1 MAFKWKLHGDG
12 KHLAPGEVVEPEERL
27 TWGRTAGIGAQH
39 VIAMFGATFLVP
51 ILTGFDPATTL
62 FFTALA
68 TAIFLLVNNN
78 CLPSYL
84 GSSFGFIAPVL
95 AATAAGGD
103 MGVASFGIL
112 CAGVVLALVGV
123 VVHFAGAKWID
134 IVMPP
139 VVTGTIVA
147 IIGFNLAPSA
157 WDNFAGAP
165 VTALVTI
172 VAIILVGVLFK
183 GLVGRLNILIGVLIG
198 YVFACFMGEVDFT
211 AIDEAAWFGLPDF
224 HTPVVNWSVLG
235 MFVPVVLVLIAEN
248 IGHVKSV
255 ATMTGRNYDGH
266 IGRALFSDGLGT
278 TLAGL
283 GGGCAT
289 TTYAENIGVMAATR
303 VYSTAAYWFA
313 ALFALLLSLC
323 PKFGAAINSI
333 PVGVLGGA
341 TTLLYG
347 MIGMLGVRIW
357 IENRV
362 DFSNNVNLV
371 SAAIP
376 MIVGIADYTFSAG
389 DVTFNG
395 IAIGSI
401 ACLVLYHGLRFV
413 GTRMGTVDMEEDP
426 DGGPSGLPGSE
437 MLGASDGV
445 PSRSETSRAAVDDRC
460 GELRK

>member
-12 KHLAPGEVVEPEERL
+12 KHLRPGEVVEPEERL

-62 FFTALA
+62 FFTALS

-95 AATAAGGD
+95 AATASGGD

-112 CAGVVLALVGV
+112 CAGVCLALVGV

-134 IVMPP
+134 LIMPP

-165 VTALVTI
+165 VTALVTV

-183 GLVGRLNILIGVLIG
+183 GLVGRLNILIGVLVG
-198 YVFACFMGEVDFT
+198 YAFACFRGEVDFT
-211 AIDEAAWFGLPDF
+211 AINEAAWFGLPNF
-224 HTPVVNWSVLG
+224 HTPVVDWSVLG
-235 MFVPVVLVLIAEN
+235 MFVPVILVLIAEN

-255 ATMTGRNYDGH
+255 ATMTGRNYDSH

-347 MIGMLGVRIW
+347 MIGMLGIRIW
-357 IENRV
+357 VENRV

-371 SAAIP
+371 TAAIP
-376 MIVGIADYTFSAG
+376 MIVGIANYTFSAG
-389 DVTFNG
+389 NVTFNG

-401 ACLVLYHGLRFV
+401 ACLVLYHGLKFV
-413 GTRMGTVDMEEDP
+413 GTRLGTVEMGEPPE
-426 DGGPSGLPGSE
+426 GGPSGLPGSE
-437 MLGASDGV
+437 SIAGAAPQDAGA
-445 PSRSETSRAAVDDRC
+445 PGKPPTA
-460 GELRK
+460 